1 MWIVAAAL
9 FVLIITWFLCW
20 PLLDV
25 AVEGHGGE
33 IFDRSRIVLLDTK
46 ERALRSLKDLELDY
60 AMGKVSIEDFEPT
73 KRALTLE
80 IAAVLKELKDYERA

>member
-1 MWIVAAAL
+1 
-9 FVLIITWFLCW
+9 
-20 PLLDV
+20 
-25 AVEGHGGE
+25 
-33 IFDRSRIVLLDTK
+33 
-46 ERALRSLKDLELDY
+46 LRSLKDLELDY